1 MHLFIPKQS
10 QPPVTVTAAC
20 LAIFLP
26 GALVFGFPGVMSA
39 HWQQIL
45 GVSQA
50 DVGKTLFFVLTAV
63 GTFMFVGG
71 RLQEKI
77 GSAWVMAFGALLY
90 GVSTIMVAY
99 ARTIYQLY
107 LWAFLTG
114 AGSALVYLPALT
126 VVQVW
131 YPRRRGLVTGLV
143 SMFFGLSGAL
153 MAPVFSWGYQK
164 YGYTHFTGVTG
175 LLFAILG
182 FLATSLIHLPQKRKE
197 TFEPVTESMVG
208 TLSLTLGQSV
218 KTRSFWLLW
227 VTFAFVGAAGITMV
241 TLSISFGVSRGLGMA
256 EAVLLLMAF
265 NITNGLS
272 RLVSG
277 YLSDMIGRKNIM
289 GVSFFLA
296 GGAYYLLPHV
306 DGILFWSVLAAV
318 IGFAFGTLFAVS
330 APLVGECF
338 GMEKFGSIFGAVFT
352 AFGFVSGAI
361 GPWLGGYLLDL
372 TQGNFTLVFAYL
384 GSLMGLSSI
393 LIWITTPYVE
403 CTF

>member
-1 MHLFIPKQS
+1 MYLSIPKQY
-10 QPPVTVTAAC
+10 QPPITVTAAC

-26 GALVFGFPGVMSA
+26 GALVFGFTGVMSP
-39 HWQQIL
+39 HWQQTF

-50 DVGKTLFFVLTAV
+50 DVGKTLFFILTAV

-77 GSAWVMAFGALLY
+77 GPAWVMALGALFY
-90 GVSTIMVAY
+90 GSSTVMVAY

-114 AGSALVYLPALT
+114 ASSALVYSPALT
-126 VVQVW
+126 VVQIW
-131 YPRRRGLVTGLV
+131 YPQRRGLVTGLV

-153 MAPVFSWGYQK
+153 MAPVFSWGHQK
-164 YGYTHFTGVTG
+164 FGYTHFTNVIG
-175 LLFAILG
+175 LLFVILG
-182 FLATSLIHLPQKRKE
+182 FIATVFIRLPPSKKESL
-197 TFEPVTESMVG
+197 EPVTESVPEI
-208 TLSLTLGQSV
+208 LSLTLGQSL

-227 VTFAFVGAAGITMV
+227 VTYAFVGAAGIAMV
-241 TLSISFGVSRGLGMA
+241 TLSISFGVSQGLGMA
-256 EAVLLLMAF
+256 QAVVLLIAF

-277 YLSDMIGRKNIM
+277 YLSDVTSRKTIM
-289 GVSFFLA
+289 GTAFILA

-306 DGILFWSVLAAV
+306 DGILIWSVLAAV

-338 GMEKFGSIFGAVFT
+338 GMKHFGSIFGVVFT

-372 TQGNFTLVFAYL
+372 TQGNFTLVFIYM
-384 GSLMGLSSI
+384 GSLMCLSAV
-393 LIWITTPYVE
+393 LIWITTPYTE